1 MHRRRQEPR
10 HVSGAARCLHCRS
23 MKAVVLCT
31 LALAALALAVV
42 SLAAAPNT
50 AVSSAVHGA
59 HNPSSSFAPQGRPGP
74 KVYGLPI
81 QKTILHRR
89 KPAKRTTPAP

>member
-1 MHRRRQEPR
+1 
-10 HVSGAARCLHCRS
+10 

-31 LALAALALAVV
+31 LALAA
-42 SLAAAPNT
+42 APNS

-81 QKTILHRR
+81 QKTILHKR
-89 KPAKRTTPAP
+89 KPTKRTTPAP